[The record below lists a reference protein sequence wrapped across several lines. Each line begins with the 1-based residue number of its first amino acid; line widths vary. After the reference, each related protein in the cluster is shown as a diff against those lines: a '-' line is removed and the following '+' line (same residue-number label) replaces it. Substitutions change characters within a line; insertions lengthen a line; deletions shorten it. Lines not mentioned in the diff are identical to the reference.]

1 MFRDARNDGIG
12 SIAEPDS
19 RNTCIYP
26 SIAMTDTSTDSPAA
40 SGQTTHFGF
49 QTVAE
54 ELKQKKVAGVF
65 SSVAQKYDI
74 MNDVMSLGLHRL
86 WKALTIQLAD
96 VREGNHVLDVAGGTA
111 DLSLAFARRVG
122 PSGQVWLTDINH
134 DMLSRGR
141 DRLIDKGFS
150 LPVARCNAEK
160 LPFPESSFDCVTV
173 AFGLRNMT
181 HKETALA
188 EMRRVLRPGG
198 RLLVLEF
205 SHVWKPLSP
214 LYDLYSFKL
223 LPWMGAKVVG
233 DPDSYRY
240 LAESIRMHP
249 DQEELKTMMESA
261 GLAKVNYF
269 NLSAGIVAIHR
280 GYKL

>member
-1 MFRDARNDGIG
+1 
-12 SIAEPDS
+12 
-19 RNTCIYP
+19 
-26 SIAMTDTSTDSPAA
+26 MTDTSAA
-40 SGQTTHFGF
+40 SPEQQGDASNQTTHFGF

-74 MNDVMSLGLHRL
+74 MNDMMSFGLHRL
-86 WKALTIQLAD
+86 WKAFTIQLSG
-96 VREGNHVLDVAGGTA
+96 VREGDSVLDVAGGTA

-122 PSGQVWLTDINH
+122 ASGQVWLTDINH

-150 LPVARCNAEK
+150 LPLAQCNAEK
-160 LPFPESSFDCVTV
+160 LPFPASSFDCVTV

-181 HKETALA
+181 HKEVALA

-233 DPDSYRY
+233 DEDSYRY

-249 DQEELKTMMESA
+249 DQGELKSMMESA
-261 GLAKVNYF
+261 GLSKVDYF
-269 NLSAGIVAIHR
+269 NLSAGIVAVHR